1 MGMSEKKLIFLDID
15 GTLVD
20 YDHQICASSIKAI
33 RQAQAKGH
41 KVFICSGRMYGLI
54 DSYIREIGFDGY
66 VASAGAHVIVD
77 GKTILRKTI
86 PVDKLEIAWQV
97 LKEHKAVFRFKGKDA
112 ICVGPE
118 EYERYMS
125 DELGRRAFK
134 KCPSIVSD
142 DISMQHDIE
151 SGDYSYA
158 DATVDVIQQEMDV
171 RTGGFFSVIMA
182 SFDRATPYFG
192 EVLIKGVN
200 KGSGIAAVVDYLGLS
215 QADTIGMGDSS
226 NDLDMLEYVATPVAM
241 GNALQEVKDLAAFVT
256 TDVDKDGIWHAFQR
270 LGLL

>member
-1 MGMSEKKLIFLDID
+1 MNKQKIVFLDID

-20 YDHQICASSIKAI
+20 YDHKICPSSIKAI

-66 VASAGAHVIVD
+66 VASAGAHVIVE

-97 LKEHKAVFRFKGKDA
+97 LKEHKAVFRFKGNDT

-125 DELGRRAFK
+125 DELGRRAFA
-134 KCPSIVSD
+134 KCPSIISD
-142 DISMQHDIE
+142 DVSMQHDIE

-158 DATVDVIQQEMDV
+158 DATVDVIQQEMDM
-171 RTGGFFSVIMA
+171 RTDGFFSVIMA
-182 SFDRATPYFG
+182 SFNKATPYFG

-200 KGSGIAAVVDYLGLS
+200 KGSGIAEIVRYLGVS
-215 QADTIGMGDSS
+215 QADTIGIGDSS
-226 NDLDMLEYVATPVAM
+226 NDLDMLSYVATPVAM
-241 GNALQEVKDLAAFVT
+241 GNALEEVKALADFVT